1 MSHPEGGMI
10 DEAGRIIGEG
20 IPMSQIERGMSR
32 TASRMIQIS
41 GRKTGI
47 EVPVAQNVG
56 AAPHRATVVKE
67 VSTVWS
73 ESFLFASQSLIPR
86 VE

>member
-1 MSHPEGGMI
+1 MTHPG
-10 DEAGRIIGEG
+10 
-20 IPMSQIERGMSR
+20 RGMSR
-32 TASRMIQIS
+32 TASRMIRIS

-67 VSTVWS
+67 VSTVWN
-73 ESFLFASQSLIPR
+73 ESFLFASQSLIPQ